1 MLVYSHFDSST
12 YIVCQAF
19 KSSASALGFV
29 TVRIK
34 DLLVQEKQN
43 SRSKAQQIS
52 QSISD
57 VNALYAKWEKNDLK
71 SAITISKSIIDIWE
85 EYATMSG
92 KPSIHHS
99 LSDVKVVK

>member
-29 TVRIK
+29 AVRIK
-34 DLLVQEKQN
+34 DLFTQEKQN
-43 SRSKAQQIS
+43 ARSKTPQIA

-57 VNALYAKWEKNDLK
+57 VNTLYAKWDKHDLK
-71 SAITISKSIIDIWE
+71 SAISISKNIIDIWE

-99 LSDVKVVK
+99 LSDVKVV